1 MFDEALHRAQA
12 AALEP
17 RLAALREKQG
27 TEVPLDV
34 LQVGAGAGSWVSSF
48 DLAKIRF
55 TGLDVREDLI
65 ETARASFP
73 EGRFDRL
80 GPEHLFPYDDE
91 SFNLAFSVTVMHHN
105 PAPAKRTLLS
115 EMWRV
120 TRPGGRLLFLE
131 NLVFSKQLEGSAVYP
146 MSVTGF
152 VELIIDATAGQVVLE
167 HVESL
172 RYPGEDLRRG
182 GVISLLR
189 LGT

>member
-1 MFDEALHRAQA
+1 MFDEALRRAQA

-17 RLAALREKQG
+17 KFAALREKQDA
-27 TEVPLDV
+27 EVSLDV
-34 LQVGAGAGSWVSSF
+34 LQVGAGAGTWVPSF
-48 DLAKIRF
+48 DLAKTRF

-73 EGRFDRL
+73 EGRFDYL
-80 GPEHLFPYDDE
+80 GPEYLFPYDDE
-91 SFNLAFSVTVMHHN
+91 SFDLAFSVTVMHHN

-120 TRPGGRLLFLE
+120 IRPGRRLLFLE

-167 HVESL
+167 YVESL

-182 GVISLLR
+182 GVISLSR
-189 LGT
+189 LGA